1 MLILWGAY
9 QLANWVAPYAL
20 NNISPCG
27 KTMSRRQH
35 LLAFWATFLVHNLGG
50 PDNMSGFSL
59 EDNALYWRE
68 ALLALS
74 RVVGASYVLY
84 KHSYP
89 GSGAGALIPAS
100 IIVLVVG
107 AAKYAERVCALR
119 QGHLGNIRPS
129 SKNKPSELFTACASP
144 GLDSGSLI
152 TKGMDDQLDDEE
164 ALMVAH
170 VMLPFC
176 KRAMADSSVN
186 AESTDNDYELDTS
199 RKIFSLSWENMCKVV
214 EMELSLMYDILY
226 TKAAVIHGSYGV
238 GYIIRFASPFAIGA
252 ATVLF
257 GFYYNKEG
265 QTTADVIITYILLL
279 ATLLLDTRWLLRA
292 LGSTWTHAFLQVS
305 RPCRWLGH
313 AVLCSG
319 KWLQLRHFVVSLDLW
334 RQLLRLTGCP
344 RSPSNYRR
352 WSGTVGQYGLLQECT
367 RKIGRW
373 GKVAQVVGLE
383 EFWKKY
389 QRSKGHKL
397 SQDVKQLVFERV
409 TEVLKSSYENEKDD
423 GYSITMK
430 DIMMSWGQ
438 ETVNRY
444 KTLWADVIAKKY
456 KKKITTND
464 QEEKFLLAFGREFQ
478 EDILAWHIA
487 TKIFIIRGEKQGTL
501 ADAISALSEHLM
513 FLMAMHPDMLPGLA
527 LHNLYEATLKSL
539 REVVDEE
546 DISSSGK
553 TGEEKLARILVN
565 KENNDSEWGFAKKR
579 KLLVDAAVIAVEL
592 LKADDLKMPE
602 LLELV
607 FNIWVDKLLYAGTR
621 CSRESHAR
629 QLGHGGDLTTIIWI
643 MAEHAGPFRIGEE
656 RPYDDGD
663 KSPGDKRPQEEKKK
677 EDVKLKPKD
686 APEAEWWGLY
696 PPPLYPTPG
705 DEHVSNVL
713 SWIDQPMPDRPP
725 AATPTPSKPPKARR
739 RRYAT
744 LYPV

>member
-1 MLILWGAY
+1 
-9 QLANWVAPYAL
+9 
-20 NNISPCG
+20 
-27 KTMSRRQH
+27 
-35 LLAFWATFLVHNLGG
+35 
-50 PDNMSGFSL
+50 
-59 EDNALYWRE
+59 
-68 ALLALS
+68 
-74 RVVGASYVLY
+74 
-84 KHSYP
+84 
-89 GSGAGALIPAS
+89 
-100 IIVLVVG
+100 
-107 AAKYAERVCALR
+107 
-119 QGHLGNIRPS
+119 
-129 SKNKPSELFTACASP
+129 
-144 GLDSGSLI
+144 
-152 TKGMDDQLDDEE
+152 
-164 ALMVAH
+164 
-170 VMLPFC
+170 
-176 KRAMADSSVN
+176 MADSSVN

-214 EMELSLMYDILY
+214 EMELSLVYDILY

-252 ATVLF
+252 ATALF

-367 RKIGRW
+367 RKIGRC

-389 QRSKGHKL
+389 QRSKGQKL

-423 GYSITMK
+423 SYSITMK

-444 KTLWADVIAKKY
+444 KTVWADVIAKEY

-539 REVVDEE
+539 REVVEEE
-546 DISSSGK
+546 DISSSVK

-565 KENNDSEWGFAKKR
+565 KENNDSEWGLKRKR

-663 KSPGDKRPQEEKKK
+663 KSLRDKRPQEEKKK
-677 EDVKLKPKD
+677 EDVKLKPTD

-696 PPPLYPTPG
+696 PPPRYPTPG
-705 DEHVSNVL
+705 DEHASNV

-725 AATPTPSKPPKARR
+725 AATPIPSKPPKARR